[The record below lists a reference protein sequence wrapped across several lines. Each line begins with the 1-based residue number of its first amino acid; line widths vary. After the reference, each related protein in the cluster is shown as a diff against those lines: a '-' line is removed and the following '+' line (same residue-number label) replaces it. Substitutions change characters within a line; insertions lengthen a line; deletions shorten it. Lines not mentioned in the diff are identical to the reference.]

1 MQEDASRIRKEK
13 DMKPIKITKYGMTVH
28 CYGKWERDS
37 NASCVFEDEWLDDIW
52 VGDERY
58 PDGPSSWNQVV
69 EVLAEYAQ
77 RNGTT
82 LIEMVAC

>member
-1 MQEDASRIRKEK
+1 
-13 DMKPIKITKYGMTVH
+13 MKPIKITKYGMTVH